1 MFRNRSCYK
10 GYFLKQITLKKKV
23 EGVGVGLHKG
33 EPIHFSLSPLDANAG
48 IVFYRSDTNTY
59 IEAKPSN
66 VIDTQMATV
75 IGQEGESIS
84 TIEHLLSA
92 TYAYGIDNI
101 LIKIDAPE
109 APVLDGS
116 SASFCM
122 MFNESGIIT
131 QEANK
136 KIMILKKEVEVREGD
151 KYAKISPSANSEF
164 TFSIDFNHPAIGFQK
179 FHLNFS
185 KENYL
190 EHISRART
198 FGFLK
203 DFQMLR
209 NRNLALG
216 ASLDNAVVLDE
227 KKVINSDGLRFS
239 NEFVR
244 HKLLDAIGDLAL
256 LEMSYLGYYESHAGS
271 HDLNH
276 KLTLEVLKDP
286 ANYIITDLQD
296 IKDSTFSKAY
306 A

>member
-1 MFRNRSCYK
+1 M
-10 GYFLKQITLKKKV
+10 KQVTLKKSV
-23 EGVGVGLHKG
+23 HGVGVGLHKG
-33 EPIHFSLSPLDANAG
+33 EPIHFSLNPLDANSG

-59 IEAKPSN
+59 IEAKPEN

-75 IGQEGESIS
+75 IGQDGESIS

-92 TYAYGIDNI
+92 TYAYGIDNV

-122 MFNESGIIT
+122 MFNESGLV
-131 QEANK
+131 QQDANK
-136 KIMILKKEVEVREGD
+136 QIMILKKEVSVQDGD

-164 TFSIDFNHPAIGFQK
+164 IFSIDFDHPSIGFQK
-179 FHLNFS
+179 FHLDFS
-185 KENYL
+185 KEHYI
-190 EHISRART
+190 EQISRART
-198 FGFLK
+198 FGCLK

-244 HKLLDAIGDLAL
+244 HKILDAIGDLAL
-256 LEMSYLGYYESHAGS
+256 LKMGYLGRYESHAGS
-271 HDLNH
+271 HALNH
-276 KLTLEVLKDP
+276 KLTLEILKDP
-286 ANYIITDLQD
+286 ENYVIRDLHEV
-296 IKDSTFSKAY
+296 KDSTFAKAY
-306 A
+306 V

>member
-1 MFRNRSCYK
+1 
-10 GYFLKQITLKKKV
+10 LKQRTLKKKV

-33 EPIHFSLSPLDANAG
+33 EPIHFSLHPLDPNSG

-59 IEAKPSN
+59 IEATPEN

-75 IGQEGESIS
+75 IGNAGEHIS

-116 SASFCM
+116 AASFCM
-122 MFNESGIIT
+122 MFNESGIVE

-164 TFSIDFNHPAIGFQK
+164 IFSIDFNHPSIGFQK
-179 FHLNFS
+179 FHLHFS
-185 KENYL
+185 KENYI
-190 EHISRART
+190 EQISRART

-216 ASLDNAVVLDE
+216 ASLDNAVVMDD

-244 HKLLDAIGDLAL
+244 HKILDAIGDLAL
-256 LEMSYLGYYESHAGS
+256 LKMGYLGRYESHAGS
-271 HDLNH
+271 HALNH
-276 KLTLEVLKDP
+276 KLTLEILKDP
-286 ANYIITDLQD
+286 TNYLIRDAEAFNDT
-296 IKDSTFSKAY
+296 TFAKAY

>member
-1 MFRNRSCYK
+1 M
-10 GYFLKQITLKKKV
+10 KQLTLKKRV
-23 EGVGVGLHKG
+23 DGVGVGLHKG
-33 EPIHFSLSPLDANAG
+33 EPIHFSLSPLDANSG

-59 IEAKPSN
+59 IEAKPEN

-75 IGQEGESIS
+75 IGSGGESIS

-101 LIKIDAPE
+101 LIKIDSPE

-116 SASFCM
+116 AASFCM
-122 MFNESGIIT
+122 MFNESGVVE

-136 KIMILKKEVEVREGD
+136 RIMIIKKEVEVRDGD
-151 KYAKISPSANSEF
+151 KFARVSPSANSEF
-164 TFSIDFNHPAIGFQK
+164 IFSIDFQHPVIGFQK
-179 FHLNFS
+179 FHFDFS
-185 KENYL
+185 KKNYL
-190 EHISRART
+190 EQISRART

-216 ASLDNAVVLDE
+216 ASLDNAVVMDE
-227 KKVINSDGLRFS
+227 KKVINSDGLRFT

-244 HKLLDAIGDLAL
+244 HKILDAIGDLSL
-256 LEMSYLGYYESHAGS
+256 LEMGYLARYESHAGS
-271 HDLNH
+271 HALNH
-276 KLTLEVLKDP
+276 KLTLEILKDP
-286 ANYIITDLQD
+286 ANYVISDLHHV
-296 IKDSTFSKAY
+296 KDSTFSKVY

>member
-1 MFRNRSCYK
+1 M
-10 GYFLKQITLKKKV
+10 KQITLAKKV
-23 EGVGVGLHKG
+23 DGVGVGLHKG
-33 EPIHFSLSPLDANAG
+33 EPIHFSMEPLDANSG

-59 IEAKPSN
+59 IEATPKN

-75 IGQEGESIS
+75 IGKDGQSVS
-84 TIEHLLSA
+84 TIEHILSA
-92 TYAYGIDNI
+92 ISAYGIDNI
-101 LIKIDAPE
+101 LIKIDALE
-109 APVLDGS
+109 APVMDGS

-122 MFNESGIIT
+122 MFNEANLAQ

-136 KIMILKKEVEVREGD
+136 KIMVIKKEVEVREGN
-151 KYAKISPSANSEF
+151 KFAKISPNPDTAF
-164 TFSIDFNHPAIGFQK
+164 TFSIDFDHPSIGFQK

-185 KENYL
+185 KQNYIDQ
-190 EHISRART
+190 ISRART

-209 NRNLALG
+209 SRNLALG
-216 ASLDNAVVLDE
+216 ASLDNAVVMDE

-244 HKLLDAIGDLAL
+244 HKILDAIGDLSL
-256 LEMSYLGYYESHAGS
+256 LGMSYLGHYESFAGS

-276 KLTLEVLKDP
+276 KLTLEILKDP
-286 ANYIITDLQD
+286 QNYTITDLQNV
-296 IKDSTFSKAY
+296 KDTTFAKAF

>member
-1 MFRNRSCYK
+1 M
-10 GYFLKQITLKKKV
+10 KQITLKKKV

-33 EPIHFSLSPLDANAG
+33 EPIHFSLHPLDANAG

-59 IEAKPSN
+59 IQAKPSN

-75 IGQEGESIS
+75 IGQEGEHIS

-92 TYAYGIDNI
+92 TYAYGIDNV

-116 SASFCM
+116 AASFCM
-122 MFNESGIIT
+122 MYNEAGLVE

-136 KIMILKKEVEVREGD
+136 KIMILKKEVEVREGN
-151 KYAKISPSANSEF
+151 KYAKISPSTNSEF
-164 TFSIDFNHPAIGFQK
+164 IFSIDFNHPSIGFQK
-179 FHLNFS
+179 FHLHFS
-185 KENYL
+185 KENYI
-190 EHISRART
+190 EQIARART

-216 ASLDNAVVLDE
+216 ASLDNAVVMDD

-244 HKLLDAIGDLAL
+244 HKILDAIGDLAL
-256 LEMSYLGYYESHAGS
+256 LEMGYLGRYEAHAGS

-276 KLTLEVLKDP
+276 KLTLEILKDP
-286 ANYIITDLQD
+286 DNYYLTDLEQV
-296 IKDSTFSKAY
+296 KDKTLAKAY

>member
-1 MFRNRSCYK
+1 MRQ
-10 GYFLKQITLKKKV
+10 LTLKKKV

-92 TYAYGIDNI
+92 TYAYGIDNV
-101 LIKIDAPE
+101 LIHIDAPE

-122 MFNESGIIT
+122 MFNESGIVE

-136 KIMILKKEVEVREGD
+136 KIMILKKEVEIREGN

-164 TFSIDFNHPAIGFQK
+164 TFSIDFNHPSIGFQK

-190 EHISRART
+190 EQISRART

-244 HKLLDAIGDLAL
+244 HKILDAIGDLAL
-256 LEMSYLGYYESHAGS
+256 LEMSYLGHYESHAGS

-276 KLTLEVLKDP
+276 KLTLEILKDP

-296 IKDSTFSKAY
+296 VRDKTFSKAY
-306 A
+306 V

>member
-1 MFRNRSCYK
+1 M
-10 GYFLKQITLKKKV
+10 KQVTLKKKV

-33 EPIHFSLSPLDANAG
+33 EPIHFSLHPLDTNSG

-59 IEAKPSN
+59 IEAKPQN
-66 VIDTQMATV
+66 VVDTQMATV
-75 IGQEGESIS
+75 IGKEGEHIS

-116 SASFCM
+116 AASFCM
-122 MFNESGIIT
+122 MFNEAGLMT
-131 QEANK
+131 QETNK

-151 KYAKISPSANSEF
+151 KYVKISPAANSAF
-164 TFSIDFNHPAIGFQK
+164 VFSIDFRHPAIGFQK
-179 FHLNFS
+179 FHLDFN
-185 KENYL
+185 KEHYI
-190 EHISRART
+190 EQIARART

-216 ASLDNAVVLDE
+216 ASLDNAVVLDD
-227 KKVINSDGLRFS
+227 KKVINGDGLRFS

-244 HKLLDAIGDLAL
+244 HKILDAIGDLAL
-256 LEMSYLGYYESHAGS
+256 LEMPYLGHYEAHAGS
-271 HDLNH
+271 HALNH
-276 KLTLEVLKDP
+276 KLTLEILKNP
-286 ANYIITDLQD
+286 ENYLITDLEEV
-296 IKDSTFSKAY
+296 KDSTFAKAY

>member
-1 MFRNRSCYK
+1 MRQ
-10 GYFLKQITLKKKV
+10 LTLKKKV
-23 EGVGVGLHKG
+23 EGVGIGLHKG
-33 EPIHFSLSPLDANAG
+33 EPIHFSLNPLDANAG
-48 IVFYRSDTNTY
+48 VVFYRSDTKTY
-59 IEAKPSN
+59 IQAKPEN

-92 TYAYGIDNI
+92 TYAYGIDNV

-122 MFNESGIIT
+122 MYNESGLVE
-131 QEANK
+131 QDANK

-164 TFSIDFNHPAIGFQK
+164 SFSIDFTHPAIGFQK
-179 FHLNFS
+179 FHLDFS
-185 KENYL
+185 KDNYL
-190 EHISRART
+190 EQISRART

-227 KKVINSDGLRFS
+227 KKVINSDGLRFT

-244 HKLLDAIGDLAL
+244 HKILDAIGDLAL
-256 LEMSYLGYYESHAGS
+256 LEMNYLGRYESHAGS

-276 KLTLEVLKDP
+276 KLTLEILKDP
-286 ANYIITDLQD
+286 ANYMISDLQD

>member
-1 MFRNRSCYK
+1 
-10 GYFLKQITLKKKV
+10 LKQRTLKKKV

-33 EPIHFSLSPLDANAG
+33 EPIHFSLHPLDTNSG

-59 IEAKPSN
+59 IEAKPEN
-66 VIDTQMATV
+66 VVDTQMATV
-75 IGQEGESIS
+75 IGNEGEHIS

-92 TYAYGIDNI
+92 IYAYGIDNI

-116 SASFCM
+116 AASFCM
-122 MFNESGIIT
+122 MFNESGLFE
-131 QEANK
+131 QDANK
-136 KIMILKKEVEVREGD
+136 KIMILKKEVAVREGD
-151 KYAKISPSANSEF
+151 KYAKIIPSANSEF
-164 TFSIDFNHPAIGFQK
+164 IFSINFNHPSIGFQK
-179 FHLNFS
+179 FHLHFS

-190 EHISRART
+190 RQISRART

-216 ASLDNAVVLDE
+216 ASLDNAVVMDD

-244 HKLLDAIGDLAL
+244 HKILDAIGDLAL
-256 LEMSYLGYYESHAGS
+256 LQMGYLGRYESHAGS
-271 HDLNH
+271 HALNH
-276 KLTLEVLKDP
+276 KLTLEILKDP
-286 ANYIITDLQD
+286 ANYIIRDAEAY
-296 IKDSTFSKAY
+296 KDTTFAKAY

>member
-1 MFRNRSCYK
+1 
-10 GYFLKQITLKKKV
+10 LKQRTLKKKV
-23 EGVGVGLHKG
+23 EGVGIGLHKG
-33 EPIHFSLSPLDANAG
+33 EPIHFSLNPLDANSG
-48 IVFYRSDTNTY
+48 IVFYRTDTKTY
-59 IEAKPSN
+59 IEAKPEN
-66 VIDTQMATV
+66 VRDTQMATV
-75 IGQEGESIS
+75 IGTSDESIS

-109 APVLDGS
+109 TPVLDGS
-116 SASFCM
+116 AASFCM
-122 MFNESGIIT
+122 MFNESGIVQ

-136 KIMILKKEVEVREGD
+136 RIMILKKEVEVREGS
-151 KYAKISPSANSEF
+151 KFAKISPSANSEF
-164 TFSIDFNHPAIGFQK
+164 TFSIDFDHPSIGFQK
-179 FHLNFS
+179 FHLDFS
-185 KENYL
+185 KERYI
-190 EHISRART
+190 EQIARART

-244 HKLLDAIGDLAL
+244 HKLLDAIGDLSL
-256 LEMSYLGYYESHAGS
+256 LGMEYLGHYNSHAGS

-276 KLTLEVLKDP
+276 KLTMAILKDP
-286 ANYIITDLQD
+286 ANYMISDLES
-296 IKDSTFSKAY
+296 IKDRTFAKAY

>member
-1 MFRNRSCYK
+1 MRQ
-10 GYFLKQITLKKKV
+10 LTLKKKV

-33 EPIHFSLSPLDANAG
+33 EPIHFSLNPLDANAG
-48 IVFYRSDTNTY
+48 IVFYRSDTKTY
-59 IEAKPSN
+59 IQAKPEN

-75 IGQEGESIS
+75 IGESGESIS

-92 TYAYGIDNI
+92 TYAYGIDNV
-101 LIKIDAPE
+101 LIKIDSPE

-122 MFNESGIIT
+122 MYNESGTI
-131 QEANK
+131 QQNANK
-136 KIMILKKEVEVREGD
+136 KIMILKKEVEIREGN
-151 KYAKISPSANSEF
+151 KYVKISPSANSEF
-164 TFSIDFNHPAIGFQK
+164 SFSIDFTHPAIGFQK
-179 FHLNFS
+179 FHLDFS

-190 EHISRART
+190 NQISRART

>member
-1 MFRNRSCYK
+1 
-10 GYFLKQITLKKKV
+10 LKQRTLKKKV
-23 EGVGVGLHKG
+23 EGVGIGLHKG
-33 EPIHFSLSPLDANAG
+33 EPIHFSLSPLDTNAG

-59 IEAKPSN
+59 IEAKPAN

-116 SASFCM
+116 AASFCM
-122 MFNESGIIT
+122 MFNESGIVE

-136 KIMILKKEVEVREGD
+136 KIMILKKEVEIREGN
-151 KYAKISPSANSEF
+151 KFAKISPCANSEF
-164 TFSIDFNHPAIGFQK
+164 TFSIDFNHPSIGFQK

-185 KENYL
+185 KESYL
-190 EHISRART
+190 EEISRART

-227 KKVINSDGLRFS
+227 KKVINSDGLRFT

-244 HKLLDAIGDLAL
+244 HKILDAIGDLAL
-256 LEMSYLGYYESHAGS
+256 LEMNYLGHYESHAGS
-271 HDLNH
+271 HNLNH
-276 KLTLEVLKDP
+276 KLTLEILKDP
-286 ANYIITDLQD
+286 QNYIITDLED
-296 IKDSTFSKAY
+296 IRDRTFSKAY

>member
-1 MFRNRSCYK
+1 M
-10 GYFLKQITLKKKV
+10 KQITLKKKV
-23 EGVGVGLHKG
+23 EGLGIGLHKG
-33 EPIHFSLSPLDANAG
+33 EPIHFSLHPLDANSG

-59 IEAKPSN
+59 IEAKPEH

-75 IGQEGESIS
+75 IGEGGESIS

-92 TYAYGIDNI
+92 TYAYGIDNMM
-101 LIKIDAPE
+101 IKIDAPE

-116 SASFCM
+116 AASFCM
-122 MFNESGIIT
+122 MFNEAGLIE
-131 QEANK
+131 QAANK
-136 KIMILKKEVEVREGD
+136 PLMILKKEVQVREGD
-151 KYAKISPSANSEF
+151 KFAKISPSANSEF
-164 TFSIDFNHPAIGFQK
+164 IFSIDFSHPAIGYQK
-179 FHLNFS
+179 YQLDFS
-185 KENYL
+185 KKRYVE
-190 EHISRART
+190 EISRART

-244 HKLLDAIGDLAL
+244 HKLLDAIGDLTL
-256 LEMSYLGYYESHAGS
+256 LQMPYLGRYESHAGS

-276 KLTLEVLKDP
+276 KLTLEILKDP
-286 ANYIITDLQD
+286 ANYTIVDLED
-296 IKDSTFSKAY
+296 IKDKTFSEAY

>member
-1 MFRNRSCYK
+1 MRQ
-10 GYFLKQITLKKKV
+10 LTLKKKV
-23 EGVGVGLHKG
+23 EGLGIGLHKG
-33 EPIHFSLSPLDANAG
+33 EPIHFSLSPLDTNAG
-48 IVFYRSDTNTY
+48 IIFYRSDTNTY
-59 IEAKPSN
+59 IEATPSN

-92 TYAYGIDNI
+92 IYAYGIDNV
-101 LIKIDAPE
+101 LIKIDSPE

-122 MFNESGIIT
+122 MFNESGLME
-131 QEANK
+131 QEASK
-136 KIMILKKEVEVREGD
+136 KMMILKKEVEVREGD
-151 KYAKISPSANSEF
+151 KYVKISPSANSAF
-164 TFSIDFNHPAIGFQK
+164 TFSIDFNHPSIGFQK
-179 FHLNFS
+179 FHLDFN

-190 EHISRART
+190 EQISRART

-244 HKLLDAIGDLAL
+244 HKILDAIGDLTL
-256 LEMSYLGYYESHAGS
+256 LEMPYLGHYEAHAGS

-276 KLTLEVLKDP
+276 KLTLEILKDP
-286 ANYIITDLQD
+286 ANYLITDMQS
-296 IKDSTFSKAY
+296 IKDRTLAKAY

>member
-1 MFRNRSCYK
+1 M
-10 GYFLKQITLKKKV
+10 KQLTLKKKV
-23 EGVGVGLHKG
+23 EGVGIGLHKG
-33 EPIHFSLSPLDANAG
+33 EPIHFSLSPLDANSG

-59 IEAKPSN
+59 IEAKPEN

-75 IGQEGESIS
+75 IGNDKASIS

-92 TYAYGIDNI
+92 TYAYGLDNI
-101 LIKIDAPE
+101 LIKIDAAE

-122 MFNESGIIT
+122 MFNEADIVEQT
-131 QEANK
+131 ANK
-136 KIMILKKEVEVREGD
+136 RIMILKKEVEVREGD
-151 KYAKISPSANSEF
+151 KFAKISPSANSEYI
-164 TFSIDFNHPAIGFQK
+164 FSIDFQHPSIGFQK
-179 FHLNFS
+179 FHLDFS
-185 KENYL
+185 KENYI
-190 EHISRART
+190 EQISRART

-244 HKLLDAIGDLAL
+244 HKILDAIGDLAL
-256 LEMSYLGYYESHAGS
+256 LQMGYLGRYESHAGS
-271 HDLNH
+271 HSLNH
-276 KLTLEVLKDP
+276 KLTLAILKDKE
-286 ANYIITDLQD
+286 NYQIVDLHQV
-296 IKDSTFSKAY
+296 KDKTFSKAY

>member
-1 MFRNRSCYK
+1 
-10 GYFLKQITLKKKV
+10 LKQLTLKKKV

-33 EPIHFSLSPLDANAG
+33 EPIHFSLHPLDTNAG
-48 IVFYRSDTNTY
+48 IVFYRSDTQTY
-59 IEAKPSN
+59 IEAKPGN
-66 VIDTQMATV
+66 VVDTQMATV
-75 IGQEGESIS
+75 IGNEGESIS

-116 SASFCM
+116 AASFCM
-122 MFNESGIIT
+122 MFNESALAE
-131 QEANK
+131 QDANK
-136 KIMILKKEVEVREGD
+136 KMMILKKEVEIRDGN
-151 KYAKISPSANSEF
+151 KFAKISPSANSQF
-164 TFSIDFNHPAIGFQK
+164 SFSIDFNHPSIGYQK
-179 FHLNFS
+179 FHLDFTR
-185 KENYL
+185 ENYL
-190 EHISRART
+190 EQISRART

-209 NRNLALG
+209 SRNLALG
-216 ASLDNAVVLDE
+216 ASLDNAVVMDE
-227 KKVINSDGLRFS
+227 KNVINSDGLRFT

-244 HKLLDAIGDLAL
+244 HKILDAIGDLAL
-256 LEMSYLGYYESHAGS
+256 LEMGYLGHYESHAGS

-276 KLTLEVLKDP
+276 KLTLEILKDP

-296 IKDSTFSKAY
+296 VRDRTFSKAY